1 MLVVKRKQGEG
12 IKIGDDIEITIV
24 KLEDNTVKIA
34 IEAPKDIKILRSELY
49 KEILEENKRALESTI
64 ELLNALKDKN

>member
-12 IKIGDDIEITIV
+12 IKIGNDIEITIV

-34 IEAPKDIKILRSELY
+34 IEAPKHIKVLRSELY
-49 KEILEENKRALESTI
+49 KEILEENKKALESTV
-64 ELLNALKDKN
+64 ELLNALRDKN

>member
-1 MLVVKRKQGEG
+1 MLVVKRKQGES

-64 ELLNALKDKN
+64 ELLNALRDKN

>member
-12 IKIGDDIEITIV
+12 IKIGDDIEITII

-34 IEAPKDIKILRSELY
+34 IDAPKHIKILRSELY

>member
-12 IKIGDDIEITIV
+12 IKIGDDIEITII